1 MRYCII
7 TYYLK
12 PKDRNGHQ
20 QRDEMLAVA
29 TKVKPADL
37 SRASIIL
44 DFKEQKVIKASLEGI
59 TAEKDWD
66 RIVGYYYEHYSA
78 TFERLFQENGH
89 PAPVVKKEATEVA
102 PEVEA
107 VQSE

>member
-12 PKDRNGHQ
+12 PKDKYGNQ
-20 QRDEMLAVA
+20 QRDEILTVA
-29 TKVKPADL
+29 NKVK
-37 SRASIIL
+37 SRDWTTASIIL
-44 DFKEQKVIKASLEGI
+44 DFKEQQVLKASLEGI

-66 RIVGYYYEHYSA
+66 RIVGYYYEHYSS

-89 PAPVVKKEATEVA
+89 AAPQVENGAAKTTPSTATH
-102 PEVEA
+102 
-107 VQSE
+107 SE